1 MSVHISVSSNNNYSN
16 NINNKCNDILQ
27 KLIKYNINCRSINTI
42 SIVDSNIEE
51 GCLLTFG
58 NSHNSKKGVNKIW
71 NIINNNNEYTCSYLN
86 IEGIYS
92 GCILDYINC
101 NNCPGAINN

>member
-1 MSVHISVSSNNNYSN
+1 MSVHISVSTNNDNKNSKG
-16 NINNKCNDILQ
+16 NKCNDILQ
-27 KLIKYNINCRSINTI
+27 KLIKHDINCRSINTT
-42 SIVDSNIEE
+42 SVVDENIEQ

-58 NSHNSKKGVNKIW
+58 ISNNSKNSVNKIW
-71 NIINNNNEYTCSYLN
+71 NIINNNNEYTCSHLN